1 MLIPD
6 AVGLVLISMSQSVG
20 GEVYVLDM
28 GKPIKIL
35 DIAKNMITLSGLN
48 LKDKKNNQK
57 GIEIIFT
64 GLKEGEKISEKLYT
78 EDSYKK
84 TQNPNIHQSN
94 EKFVE
99 FVAIDKLI
107 NQLKEYLDE
116 EDESSLLKYLI
127 NNTKK

>member
-1 MLIPD
+1 
-6 AVGLVLISMSQSVG
+6 MSQSIG

-35 DIAKNMITLSGLN
+35 DIAKNMITLSGMK
-48 LKDKKNNQK
+48 LKDKKSNK
-57 GIEIIFT
+57 VAGIDIIFT
-64 GLKEGEKISEKLYT
+64 GLKEGEKISEKLYID
-78 EDSYKK
+78 DSFKQ
-84 TQNPNIHQSN
+84 TQNSNIHQSN

-116 EDESSLLKYLI
+116 EDESSILKYLI
-127 NNTKK
+127 NNTKN